1 VAETIDTYMQYP
13 KVIIDK
19 STVTVGTADKARL
32 KVPQVL
38 NSRVSYLQFFIVSNP
53 EFLKEEPAVNDCQH
67 SDRMVIGTDSTE
79 AE

>member
-19 STVTVGTADKARL
+19 STVTFGTADKARL